1 MGVVSSL
8 REQAARVFALI
19 DDERHLAAH
28 ELLVKVQERLSRS
41 MEKKS
46 KTTFRRTMTTTTTRR
61 KERREIEEV
70 KELLAQKA
78 STIAT
83 LQVSCLLL

>member
-46 KTTFRRTMTTTTTRR
+46 KTTFRRTMTTTTRR